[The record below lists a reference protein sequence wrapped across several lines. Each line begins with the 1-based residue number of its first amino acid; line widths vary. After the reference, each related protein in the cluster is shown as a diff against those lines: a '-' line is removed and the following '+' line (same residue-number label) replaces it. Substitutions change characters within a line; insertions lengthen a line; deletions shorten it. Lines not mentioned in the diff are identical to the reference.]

1 MSRFTDNYQRGEE
14 AKDSF
19 LETLKGMRLYFH
31 FRFLTSRT
39 MREYISVVL
48 NNPVCGNLL

>member
-1 MSRFTDNYQRGEE
+1 MPRFTDNYQKQEG

-19 LETLKGMRLYFH
+19 LEALKGTWLYF

-48 NNPVCGNLL
+48 NNPVCSNLL